1 MWKGL
6 WKEVR
11 NRRSEAIATASREI
25 SPDRG
30 YALEQVFCWK
40 RGGEDLWTAA
50 SVACGGGFDRNVKRF
65 FDADVVTAGPGGA
78 RPVDADSVRISSDG
92 TTARIAVYDTL
103 AAAPRVEDL
112 SADTLAD
119 AIEQLASRTYNIARE
134 RGGSIPYTIIRE
146 VSENLIHAGFC
157 EVVVTI
163 LDGGATVR
171 FADQGPGIPDKE
183 KVFQPGFSTA
193 TAGMKQVIRG
203 VGSGLPIVRETLT
216 FAGGTIE
223 IEDNLGRG
231 TVVTLRAAPT
241 ETPDPDTGAPES
253 RIPRLSDRQKQALS
267 IILEL
272 GSVGPSALSRE
283 LDIGVATAYRDL
295 AFLEEAGLISADET
309 GKRTLT
315 TYGVTCLE
323 RVFG

>member
-1 MWKGL
+1 MK
-6 WKEVR
+6 
-11 NRRSEAIATASREI
+11 
-25 SPDRG
+25 
-30 YALEQVFCWK
+30 
-40 RGGEDLWTAA
+40 DLWTAA
-50 SVACGGGFDRNVKRF
+50 RAACGGGFDRNVKRF
-65 FDADVVTAGPGGA
+65 FDTDAVAPESELTRVVDGGL
-78 RPVDADSVRISSDG
+78 VRVSSDG
-92 TTARIAVYDTL
+92 AAARIAVYDTL

-112 SADTLAD
+112 VADTLAD

-146 VSENLIHAGFC
+146 VSENLIHAGFS

-163 LDGGATVR
+163 LDGGSTVR

-193 TAGMKQVIRG
+193 TAGMKRIIRG

-231 TVVTLRAAPT
+231 TVVTLRAAPP
-241 ETPDPDTGAPES
+241 EPQSAGTGASEL

-315 TYGVTCLE
+315 TYGITCLE

>member
-1 MWKGL
+1 M
-6 WKEVR
+6 
-11 NRRSEAIATASREI
+11 
-25 SPDRG
+25 
-30 YALEQVFCWK
+30 
-40 RGGEDLWTAA
+40 
-50 SVACGGGFDRNVKRF
+50 KRF
-65 FDADVVTAGPGGA
+65 FDTDAASPDPGALRG
-78 RPVDADSVRISSDG
+78 VGEDAVRLSSDG
-92 TTARIAVYDTL
+92 TTARIAIYDSL
-103 AAAPRVEDL
+103 AVAPRVEDL
-112 SADTLAD
+112 AADSLAD

-134 RGGSIPYTIIRE
+134 RGGSIPYTIVRE
-146 VSENLIHAGFC
+146 VSENLIHAGFS

-163 LDGGATVR
+163 LDNGSTIR

-193 TAGMKQVIRG
+193 TAGMKQIIRG

-231 TVVTLRAAPT
+231 TVVTLRAAT
-241 ETPDPDTGAPES
+241 TKQDPQEADVAGAPL
-253 RIPRLSDRQKQALS
+253 PKLTDRQKQALS

-272 GSVGPSALSRE
+272 GSAGPSALSRE
-283 LDIGVATAYRDL
+283 LNVGVATAYRDL
-295 AFLEEAGLISADET
+295 AFLEEAGLIAADET